1 MGHTIIKSFFFILG
15 SMANREVQIQLS
27 KMRGE
32 LKKLLLTSVA
42 ILEEVQGKNPSTWGQ
57 FSEMMRTAAVESDLE
72 EREQSLDMSWRSSLD
87 ALGINTEY
95 HLHLKFKTETVD
107 NGPMVMTQWTLRWFD
122 GTGQEVVA
130 TPKMQALAEAQIVVL
145 KEIFLWYS
153 TLGLR
158 LTTVPG
164 FENILSTLPS
174 LLLEAADLPCSCLAL
189 EELNFALVCEQ
200 HHVQVTLDGILTILR
215 QVVNELTEEQAQ
227 ESED

>member
-1 MGHTIIKSFFFILG
+1 
-15 SMANREVQIQLS
+15 MADREVQIQLS

-42 ILEEVQGKNPSTWGQ
+42 ILEEVQGQNPSTWGQ

-174 LLLEAADLPCSCLAL
+174 LLLEAADLPCSCLAF

-215 QVVNELTEEQAQ
+215 EVVNELTKKQAQ

>member
-1 MGHTIIKSFFFILG
+1 
-15 SMANREVQIQLS
+15 MADREVKIQLS
-27 KMRGE
+27 KMGGE
-32 LKKLLLTSVA
+32 LKKVLQASVA
-42 ILEEVQGKNPSTWGQ
+42 ILEEVQGQNPSTWGQ
-57 FSEMMRTAAVESDLE
+57 FSEMMRTAAVDSDLE
-72 EREQSLDMSWRSSLD
+72 ERVQSLDMSWRSSLD

-95 HLHLKFKTETVD
+95 HLHLNFKTETVD

-153 TLGLR
+153 TVGLR
-158 LTTVPG
+158 LRAVPG

-174 LLLEAADLPCSCLAL
+174 LLLEAADLPCSCLTL

-215 QVVNELTEEQAQ
+215 EVVNELTQEQAQ

>member
-1 MGHTIIKSFFFILG
+1 
-15 SMANREVQIQLS
+15 MADREVQIQLS

>member
-1 MGHTIIKSFFFILG
+1 
-15 SMANREVQIQLS
+15 MADREVQIQLS

-57 FSEMMRTAAVESDLE
+57 FSEMIRTAAVESDLE